1 MTQRTDSAG
10 AHTGRVVITGLGAV
24 TPVGDD
30 VPSTWAALL
39 AGTSGVA
46 LLTDERYAEMPVRL
60 AGQVITDPADRLDRV
75 EARTLDRGQRLALLA
90 AREAWAD
97 AGSPDVDPER
107 LAVVVG
113 SGIGGATTMLDQWD
127 VLRESGPRRVSPY
140 VVPMLM
146 PNGPAAT
153 VALELGA
160 RAQVRTPVSACA
172 SGADAIALA
181 LDLLRSGVAD
191 VVVAGGAE
199 ACIHPLPLAGFA
211 QMRALSTR
219 HDDPEGASRPFD
231 AGRDGFVMGEGAGL
245 LVLETEA
252 HAQARGAR
260 CYAELAGAGVTADAH
275 HMTAPEP
282 TGAGAARAMREA
294 LSAGGCPVE
303 SVGYVNGHATSTPI
317 GDLAEAQAIR
327 AVLGARTP
335 GVPVSATKSMTGHLL
350 GAAGAVEAVVTALS
364 VHEGRVH
371 PTRNYDKPDEAIDL
385 DVVPEGA
392 RRVEIDVA
400 LTNSFGFGGHNV
412 SLALRRLS

>member
-1 MTQRTDSAG
+1 VTDRPVALG
-10 AHTGRVVITGLGAV
+10 GPGRIVVTGLGAV

-30 VPSTWAALL
+30 APATWAALL
-39 AGTSGVA
+39 AGRSGVA
-46 LLTDERYAEMPVRL
+46 LLTDDRYAEMPVRI
-60 AGQVITDPADRLDRV
+60 AGTVKTDPAERLDRI
-75 EARTLDRGQRLALLA
+75 EARTLDRGQRFALLA

-97 AGSPDVDPER
+97 AGSPVVDPDR

-113 SGIGGATTMLDQWD
+113 TGVGGAITMLDQWD
-127 VLRESGPRRVSPY
+127 VLREQGVRRVSPY

-181 LDLLRSGVAD
+181 LDLLRSGAAD

-199 ACIHPLPLAGFA
+199 ACIHPLPLAGFS

-219 HDDPEGASRPFD
+219 NDDPTAASRPFD

-252 HAQARGAR
+252 HARARGAR

-282 TGAGAARAMREA
+282 TGSGATRAMREA
-294 LSAGGCPVE
+294 LAAAEADVE
-303 SVGYVNGHATSTPI
+303 AIGYVNGHATSTPV
-317 GDLAEAQAIR
+317 GDVAEAQAIR
-327 AVLGARTP
+327 SVLGARAP

-350 GAAGAVEAVVTALS
+350 GAAGGVEAVVTVLS
-364 VHEGRVH
+364 VHERRVH
-371 PTRNYDKPDEAIDL
+371 PTINYDKPDEAIEL

-392 RRVEIDVA
+392 RSVVIDVA
-400 LTNSFGFGGHNV
+400 LSNSFGFGGHNV
-412 SLALRRLS
+412 CLAFRRIG